1 MTLTIVAN
9 ECWIQLTSLA
19 LFPKNNEKHIVQK
32 FKHILCLSLLSE
44 ASLIL
49 AILVNG
55 SSRNTTLTHDVPF
68 TRMIST
74 RLLSKSSRRR
84 RSASSSSS
92 QPFAP
97 STKLRHEISKLI
109 GVLFVR
115 AMKRSESW
123 NRIFRSLLASSF
135 KESTSTCCKDQG
147 ATLAVTTICPQIV

>member
-19 LFPKNNEKHIVQK
+19 FFPKNNEKHIVQK

-97 STKLRHEISKLI
+97 STK